1 MLAHRNTNSTQEDFM
16 HQNIGKVLLFS
27 IALIV
32 AASSNSAEPS
42 ANDRLGKGDMAP
54 AWVGTDLM
62 SGQQKSFPGLLKDK
76 PAVLVFW
83 ATWCPYCKAFMP
95 YAKKIQAEYAEQG
108 VQIVTFNAMERGE
121 GDPKAYV
128 DSLQFPL
135 IAIADA
141 DTIAMNYDVKFIPG
155 LMVVNGEGKITYRRG
170 WTELPPGRKVAE
182 FWAEEVRLA
191 LNEILG
197 DTTQ

>member
-1 MLAHRNTNSTQEDFM
+1 MY
-16 HQNIGKVLLFS
+16 QNIGKVLLFS

-32 AASSNSAEPS
+32 AASSNSADS
-42 ANDRLGKGDMAP
+42 SGTDRLDKGDMAP
-54 AWVGTDLM
+54 PWVGTDLV
-62 SGQQKSFPGLLKDK
+62 SGQQKNFPALLKGK

-95 YAKKIQAEYAEQG
+95 YAGQIQGEYADKG
-108 VQIVTFNAMERGE
+108 VQIVTFNAKENGE

-128 DSLQFPL
+128 NSLQFPL

-141 DTIAMNYDVKFIPG
+141 DDIAHNYDVKFIPG

-170 WTELPPGRKVAE
+170 WTELPAGKKVAE

-191 LNEILG
+191 LNEILAN
-197 DTTQ
+197 TPQ